1 MVSRSNPSEHEG
13 ISKVTGIALSASQ
26 VPLLFKYY
34 PDGQPGIGPGRISLL
49 THPPFPSEVK
59 PFGQVF

>member
-1 MVSRSNPSEHEG
+1 MSIVIG
-13 ISKVTGIALSASQ
+13 IDLSVLQ

-34 PDGQPGIGPGRISLL
+34 PDGQPGIVPGIISLL

-59 PFGQVF
+59 SFGQVF

>member
-1 MVSRSNPSEHEG
+1 MPIVVG
-13 ISKVTGIALSASQ
+13 IGLSASQ